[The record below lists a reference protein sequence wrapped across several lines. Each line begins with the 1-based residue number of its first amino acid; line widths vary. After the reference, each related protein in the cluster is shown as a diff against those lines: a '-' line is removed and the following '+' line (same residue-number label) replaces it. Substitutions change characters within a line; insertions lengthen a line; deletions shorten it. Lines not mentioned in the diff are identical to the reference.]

1 MAGGGREG
9 DAAAGDTQG
18 SKYGLDSKQF
28 RCCAHHWSP
37 WLGGGAEMRLPEGR
51 HSFRFASELA
61 VVRRCGRGREQASEH
76 VTIGQRACWS
86 AAEQLFCRG
95 AVEATAPVRAH
106 LMSFSA
112 GAGVCVTPLVGALF
126 SAAAAP

>member
-1 MAGGGREG
+1 
-9 DAAAGDTQG
+9 
-18 SKYGLDSKQF
+18 
-28 RCCAHHWSP
+28 
-37 WLGGGAEMRLPEGR
+37 MRLPEGR

-112 GAGVCVTPLVGALF
+112 GAGVCVTPLVLG
-126 SAAAAP
+126 SAANRGFWGTAAANSQFREP